1 MGATPLAS
9 AVALVGGQAQLARL
23 LGISQPHVWHWL
35 HKAERVP
42 AEHVIAIEKATG
54 GKITR
59 HELRPDLY
67 PASESPRPAVA
78 DEDRPRADCYQLL
91 GRLLALPPEQHTLDS
106 IGRMLGGAGEFGAA
120 IDALAKMARDMKAA
134 SVEREYH
141 ELFIGVA
148 RGELV
153 PFASYYRTGF
163 LYDKPLAKLR
173 GDMGVH
179 GIEPADHQHD
189 PEDHI
194 GSLCEMMAGL
204 ILGTF
209 GPPAELAAQRKFFD
223 AHLAPW
229 ADRFFSDLERAK
241 HANFYKPVGTV
252 GRLFVAIESEAY
264 ALAA

>member
-1 MGATPLAS
+1 MGNNPLAS

-23 LGISQPHVWHWL
+23 LGVSQPHVWHWL
-35 HKAERVP
+35 HKAVRVP
-42 AEHVIAIEKATG
+42 GEYVIAIEKATG
-54 GKITR
+54 GKISR

-67 PASESPRPAVA
+67 PPSEMPASSVPE
-78 DEDRPRADCYQLL
+78 EDRLRADCYQLL
-91 GRLLALPPEQHTLDS
+91 GRLLVMPPAQHTLDS
-106 IGRMLGGAGEFGAA
+106 VGRMLGGAEGFGAA
-120 IDALAKMARDMKAA
+120 IDALAKMARDTKAA
-134 SVEREYH
+134 VVEREYH

-153 PFASYYRTGF
+153 PFASYYCTGF

-173 GDMGVH
+173 GDMESL
-179 GIEPADHQHD
+179 GIAAAEHASD

-194 GSLCEMMAGL
+194 ASLCEMMAGL

-209 GPPAELAAQRKFFD
+209 GPAAEIGGQRKFFD
-223 AHLAPW
+223 AHLVPW
-229 ADRFFSDLERAK
+229 ADRFFADLERAK
-241 HANFYKPVGTV
+241 HASFYKPVGTV